1 MEEEEL
7 KELKQSIIK
16 EVTQKL
22 EKCDYYT
29 DVIDSLGD
37 ISLAFFKDTGY
48 IIEFSSALKITMEI
62 LKAMKKEFNDNIIEK
77 KIIECNIELVKE
89 LKNNL

>member
-1 MEEEEL
+1 
-7 KELKQSIIK
+7 
-16 EVTQKL
+16 
-22 EKCDYYT
+22 
-29 DVIDSLGD
+29 
-37 ISLAFFKDTGY
+37 
-48 IIEFSSALKITMEI
+48 MEI